1 MTDEEFKAK
10 LAAIAAR
17 TQRALDE
24 LDYPVLPLRF
34 SVPGEAVGKER
45 ARVVVSGGRARAFT
59 PGKTAAFEARV
70 KLLAMAARGSQG
82 WTFTPKDRFRVE
94 VRIARQHAER
104 GPDIDNVVK
113 GVLDAMNGVV
123 WRDDS
128 HVRELAASI
137 CHAPGAPGVEV
148 SVWKLGGAT

>member
-1 MTDEEFKAK
+1 MLHF
-10 LAAIAAR
+10 
-17 TQRALDE
+17 
-24 LDYPVLPLRF
+24 V
-34 SVPGEAVGKER
+34 VPGDAVGKER
-45 ARVVVSGGRARAFT
+45 ARVVVSGGRVRAFT
-59 PGKTAAFEARV
+59 PGKTAAFEHKVR
-70 KLLAMAARGSQG
+70 LMADMACGAQR

-113 GVLDAMNGVV
+113 GVLDALNGVA

-148 SVWKLGGAT
+148 SVWKLGGTEP